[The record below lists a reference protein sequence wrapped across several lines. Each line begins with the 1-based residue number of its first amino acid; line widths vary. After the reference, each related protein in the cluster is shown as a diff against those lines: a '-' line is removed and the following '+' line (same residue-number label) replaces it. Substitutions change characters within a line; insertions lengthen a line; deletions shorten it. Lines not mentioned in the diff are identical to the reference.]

1 MENFGFLVRRLFW
14 LFVVVLTL
22 ITVLFITL
30 LTYRPTKEAFKNEI
44 LVDKSFKEWQ
54 PKNVVLTLQ
63 DGSMPPKVKAGYL
76 LVAETPGQMGPMAN
90 DPKMRYAGNNLT
102 CTNCHLKLGTQAG
115 SGSWVGV
122 AKRFPQFR
130 GRENRIGDLQ
140 DRVNGCMERSM
151 NGKKLPRDSEQMQA
165 IVAYIEWLGEELPKE
180 KEKEYKGYPKIKIP
194 EVKVDLQIGKMVYE
208 KECVVCHGTDGQ
220 GIKKPDVTKGYLYPP
235 LWGPDSFNNGAGMHR
250 VITSA
255 EFIKSNMPFG
265 LATYKNPKLTDTE
278 AYHVAGYINS
288 FDRPVKSNTEVDF
301 PDKKLKPVS
310 TSYGPWMDN
319 FSQEQ
324 HKYGPFPPIIAYYKE
339 EYNIEKS
346 K

>member
-1 MENFGFLVRRLFW
+1 MKHFGYLVRRLFW
-14 LFVVVLTL
+14 LFLTVLIL
-22 ITVLFITL
+22 VTVLFITL
-30 LTYRPTKEAFKNEI
+30 LTYRPAPSPKEDTL
-44 LVDKSFKEWQ
+44 LVEEKIDDWQ
-54 PKNVVLTLQ
+54 PKNVLKAWD
-63 DGSMPPKVKAGYL
+63 DGSMSPSVKKGFL
-76 LVAETPGQMGPMAN
+76 LVSETSGQMGPNAE
-90 DPKMRYAGNNLT
+90 DPNNRFAGNNLS
-102 CTNCHLKLGTQAG
+102 CTNCHLQYGIQAG

-122 AKRFPQFR
+122 VKRFPQFR
-130 GRENRIGDLQ
+130 GRENRMGDLQ
-140 DRVNGCMERSM
+140 DRINGCMERSM
-151 NGKKLPRDSEQMQA
+151 NGKKLPKDSEEIKA
-165 IVAYIEWLGEELPKE
+165 IIAYMDWLGEGLPKE

-194 EVKVDLQIGKMVYE
+194 EVKVDLTVGKAVYD
-208 KECVVCHGTDGQ
+208 KECVVCHGADGQ
-220 GIKKPDVTKGYLYPP
+220 GIKKPDATKGYLYPP

-265 LATYKNPKLTDTE
+265 LATYKNPKLTDAE

-288 FDRPVKSNTEVDF
+288 FDRPVKSNTKEDF

-310 TSYGPWMDN
+310 TSYGPWLDT

-339 EYNIEKS
+339 KYNIEKS